1 MLLMLLWN
9 CLLGNLATPMEQDN
23 TTLILNDIHDLSFL
37 SINPFCLLYVHLH
50 NCLSIVLVIMLPFN
64 LLCIHLRYYMSIM
77 CLIKHLLDISIHPYR
92 FSSTLARIKTIISRY
107 SNNLDMELQ
116 QRAIEYVTIF
126 SKHDNMR

>member
-1 MLLMLLWN
+1 
-9 CLLGNLATPMEQDN
+9 
-23 TTLILNDIHDLSFL
+23 
-37 SINPFCLLYVHLH
+37 
-50 NCLSIVLVIMLPFN
+50 
-64 LLCIHLRYYMSIM
+64 M
-77 CLIKHLLDISIHPYR
+77 CLIKHLFNIPIYSYYR